1 MLTFKIENK
10 ELENKF
16 LEVAKNQ
23 RDLHTTNK
31 KLSNFKTIDI
41 NQEILDLARNLVNQ
55 YTLSHNMTIYDA
67 IIAATR
73 LVYNLPLWTYNKKYF
88 RYLQELKL
96 T

>member
-73 LVYNLPLWTYNKKYF
+73 LVHNLPLWTYNKKYF